1 MDIYFALMIANI
13 CFVILTLLKG
23 LKSAFVGS
31 IIVFLA
37 CRGYELQ
44 HRKCQE
50 KKRSKYVTANVLAIE
65 SDNQNGHET
74 YSVVCGCNH
83 FGKKYMFQSLFTPFA
98 LNVDIGQEIEV
109 LVDPKDYSNYY
120 VDIGNYI
127 IIDEK
132 SVSNISKKNSID
144 LVPDTLQDVEP
155 EKQRVMIIV
164 LVIGCF
170 SIVLSTLLAA
180 NQLISDCAYMAI
192 LGMAIL
198 FVFMAKDTVGW

>member
-1 MDIYFALMIANI
+1 MDIYVALMIANI

-120 VDIGNYI
+120 V
-127 IIDEK
+127 
-132 SVSNISKKNSID
+132 SKKNSID